1 MWRYIIGFVAC
12 PAVVII
18 GALLI
23 EAIRTAFDWLYTKQ
37 KETRA
42 RAAWHYENPYWQEA
56 FDAGVKWA
64 DDGKPTSKPNL
75 SREKG

>member
-1 MWRYIIGFVAC
+1 MWWYTIGFFSF
-12 PAVVII
+12 PVVIVV

-42 RAAWHYENPYWQEA
+42 KAAWTEENPYWREA

-64 DDGKPTSKPNL
+64 EDGKPRSKPNL
-75 SREKG
+75 TRLKG